1 MKTSALVA
9 ALGLSLLSGTAFADA
24 GLAKDRNCLACHKIT
39 ANEPLRKPGPT
50 FADVASKY
58 TKDKDAP
65 ARLAKKIR
73 DGGVGVWG
81 NIPMPQNP
89 QVTEAEAT
97 KLARWVLSIK

>member
-9 ALGLSLLSGTAFADA
+9 ALGLSLLSGAAFADA

-39 ANEPLRKPGPT
+39 ANEALRKPGPT
-50 FADVASKY
+50 YADVATKY
-58 TKDKDAP
+58 AKDKDAA

-89 QVTEAEAT
+89 QVSEAEAI
-97 KLARWVLSIK
+97 KLARWVLTIK